1 MLVQTPPE
9 TRSVTITCPVCRNKE
24 LAIELPTFL
33 VKESQ
38 DNILKIQI
46 PQEKCC
52 PLHSFM
58 VFIDK
63 NFKVRG
69 YQHADLEFNLK
80 PGKAAAPS
88 PLDGELLSF
97 DVHELINTV
106 SMDIAAM
113 MLRAIII
120 NKPVL
125 FLNTFDLNDKALKA
139 IKFLHEIESDDLIIT
154 TETIDQKKL
163 NDKGIEKCNPFV
175 YAILYRAI
183 LRSPFSE
190 KAKLALE
197 NVLLKETADIPDRQ
211 GQIAFLRREL
221 VKISR
226 IVNELA
232 GKMKTLPQIYEEDLP
247 DFMQKTWNYKV
258 NGKQVASLKE
268 IVAAKHGDKIA
279 AKIKSKS
286 VEFLL

>member
-1 MLVQTPPE
+1 
-9 TRSVTITCPVCRNKE
+9 
-24 LAIELPTFL
+24 
-33 VKESQ
+33 
-38 DNILKIQI
+38 
-46 PQEKCC
+46 
-52 PLHSFM
+52 
-58 VFIDK
+58 
-63 NFKVRG
+63 
-69 YQHADLEFNLK
+69 
-80 PGKAAAPS
+80 
-88 PLDGELLSF
+88 
-97 DVHELINTV
+97 
-106 SMDIAAM
+106 
-113 MLRAIII
+113 
-120 NKPVL
+120 
-125 FLNTFDLNDKALKA
+125 TFDLNDKALKA

-163 NDKGIEKCNPFV
+163 NDKGIEKSNPFV